1 MAKTEVPRLAI
12 LGAGPIGLEVALY
25 AAHLDLP
32 FTIYERG
39 RVGEHVQRWGHV
51 KMFSP
56 FGMNVTPLGLAAI
69 HKQNPKQEFP
79 NEAVCTTG
87 REHWEAYVDPLSK
100 TNLLRDHVRTDAQVL
115 SIGRRGLLKE
125 DTQAGSGGSQ
135 SSGNSSRGR
144 QPFPLLVGFN
154 NNPERIEKASPFLHS
169 PHTHSPH

>member
-1 MAKTEVPRLAI
+1 MAKTEAPRLAI
-12 LGAGPIGLEVALY
+12 LGAGPIGLEAALY
-25 AAHLDLP
+25 AANLELP

-69 HKQNPKQEFP
+69 HKQNPKHEFP

-125 DTQAGSGGSQ
+125 DTQAGSGGRKSP
-135 SSGNSSRGR
+135 RH
-144 QPFPLLVGFN
+144 PPPPPAPLPSL
-154 NNPERIEKASPFLHS
+154 PP
-169 PHTHSPH
+169 PPP